1 MRILMLKDMGD
12 HSSSG
17 RIKAL
22 VSFSMSRAKMCE
34 LVAVR
39 TGYPNGDEHFFVG
52 LFSLLDVIMKR
63 SWDDI
68 LPMFPF
74 SEEVAETLKGKKTDM
89 SHYLNLAIATERF
102 DLENIEK
109 IGKLFDVSKEEIA
122 AFSNKANQWART
134 LER

>member
-1 MRILMLKDMGD
+1 MLQDISD

-22 VSFSMSRAKMCE
+22 VSYSMSRAKMCE
-34 LVAVR
+34 LLAVR

-52 LFSLLDVIMKR
+52 LFSLLDAIMKR
-63 SWDDI
+63 SWNDI

-74 SEEVAETLKGKKTDM
+74 SDEVAGTLVGRKTELTL
-89 SHYLNLAIATERF
+89 YLQLSIATERF
-102 DLENIEK
+102 DMRKIDE
-109 IGKLFDVSKEEIA
+109 IGKEFGVSKHEIV
-122 AFSNKANQWART
+122 AFSNKANIWARR